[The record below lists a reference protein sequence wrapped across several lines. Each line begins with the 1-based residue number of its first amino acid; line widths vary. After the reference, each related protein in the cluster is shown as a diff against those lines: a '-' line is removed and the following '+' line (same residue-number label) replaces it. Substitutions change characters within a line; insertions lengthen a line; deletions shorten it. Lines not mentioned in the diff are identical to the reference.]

1 MTLYNNDIEWSKTDA
16 LIFDMDGTLWDAVD
30 SYCKIWIECLKKF
43 GIEADVKREDL
54 IQQMGKPLDVIY
66 RNLFHGKFVS
76 SKEFMPQLE
85 KLEIEM
91 MPVLGGT
98 PYPGV
103 HDGIKALSEKY
114 TVMLLSNCGADGL
127 NNLMKVA
134 DIERYIT
141 QAITFGETQRQ
152 KDENLRI
159 IRQEF
164 NLTQPVYV
172 GDTQSD
178 CDSTHA
184 AGMPF
189 AFAKYGFGTCTN
201 ADISFNTFIEL
212 TDYFL
217 SLK

>member
-127 NNLMKVA
+127 NNLMKAA
-134 DIERYIT
+134 DIER
-141 QAITFGETQRQ
+141 
-152 KDENLRI
+152 
-159 IRQEF
+159 
-164 NLTQPVYV
+164 
-172 GDTQSD
+172 
-178 CDSTHA
+178 
-184 AGMPF
+184 
-189 AFAKYGFGTCTN
+189 
-201 ADISFNTFIEL
+201 
-212 TDYFL
+212 
-217 SLK
+217 